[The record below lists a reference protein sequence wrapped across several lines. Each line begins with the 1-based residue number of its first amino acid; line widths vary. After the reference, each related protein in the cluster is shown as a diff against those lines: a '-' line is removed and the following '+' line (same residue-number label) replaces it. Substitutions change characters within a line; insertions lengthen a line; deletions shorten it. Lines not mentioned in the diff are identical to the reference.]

1 MQARYRI
8 GSATL
13 AIFAAIV
20 GILIAIDG
28 LLSDH
33 ESVLRYGAA
42 AVVVSITAFV
52 FLLNPRT
59 GIDDDT
65 RADRKK

>member
-13 AIFAAIV
+13 AIFAAIF
-20 GILIAIDG
+20 GILVAIDG
-28 LLSDH
+28 LLSDQ

-42 AVVVSITAFV
+42 AVVVSIAAFV
-52 FLLNPRT
+52 LLLNPRT
-59 GIDDDT
+59 GIDDDAH
-65 RADRKK
+65 ADRRN